1 MIPFVDFQAQFR
13 AMAPEIRGAV
23 DAVLESGWYILG
35 KQAQAFE
42 EEFARYVGV
51 VHCVGVG
58 SGTEAI
64 HLALRAAG
72 VGPGD
77 EVITVP
83 NTCVPT
89 VAGIVSAGATPTF
102 ADVDPVT
109 LTLDPDALEAA
120 ISGRTKAVVPVHL
133 YGHPCDMRPIL
144 EIAARFG
151 ISVIED
157 CAQAHGARYRDQ
169 MCGSFG
175 RAAAFSFYPTKN
187 LGAAGDAGAVVTND
201 AELAERLRRL
211 RNYGE
216 SRRYHHDCQ
225 GVNSRLD
232 EIQAAVLR
240 VKLPRLEAWNEARR
254 ERAARYSA
262 LLRHL
267 PLQLPTEALW
277 ARHNYHL
284 YVIRS
289 AERDGLGEFLQKQ
302 GVTVLMHY
310 PIPVH
315 LQEAYAGL
323 RLPAGRFPAAE
334 RACAEVLSLPLYPE
348 LPMETLEIIAQTV
361 VSFYG
366 RV

>member
-1 MIPFVDFQAQFR
+1 MIPFVDFQAQFHT
-13 AMAPEIRGAV
+13 MAPEIRAAI

-35 KQAQAFE
+35 QQVQAFE
-42 EEFARYVGV
+42 EEFARYAGV
-51 VHCVGVG
+51 AHCVGVG

-72 VGPGD
+72 IGQGD

-89 VAGIVSAGATPTF
+89 VAGIVSAGATPNF
-102 ADVDPVT
+102 VDVNPKT
-109 LTLDPDALEAA
+109 LTLEPRALEAA
-120 ISGRTKAVVPVHL
+120 VSERTKAIVPVHL
-133 YGHPCDMRPIL
+133 YGHPCDMQPIL

-151 ISVIED
+151 IPVIED
-157 CAQAHGARYRDQ
+157 CAQAHGARYRDC

-175 RAAAFSFYPTKN
+175 RAAAYSFYPTKN
-187 LGAAGDAGAVVTND
+187 LGAVGDAGAVVTND
-201 AELAERLRRL
+201 AALAERLRRL

-216 SRRYHHDCQ
+216 CRRYHHDVQ
-225 GVNSRLD
+225 GINSRLD
-232 EIQAAVLR
+232 EIQAAILR

-254 ERAARYSA
+254 ERAARYNA
-262 LLRHL
+262 LLRDL
-267 PLQLPTEALW
+267 PLQPPIEAPW

-284 YVIRS
+284 YVVRS
-289 AERDGLGEFLQKQ
+289 AERDRLAEFLHRQ

-323 RLPAGRFPAAE
+323 RLPAGRFPVAE

-348 LPMETLEIIAQTV
+348 LPMDTLEKIAQAV

-366 RV
+366 RA